1 MNGPSSSTPKGDSKP
16 RNRTPRSR
24 KRAAVLYSLSLLLLA
39 AVLILDFG
47 LLYNQSITPHI
58 RPERLL
64 RLAYL
69 LMLGG
74 ILIMGAQALLIF
86 KGVLANLDQDK
97 RKADELSEKVAQLT
111 VIDDLTKAFNRFKFD
126 SVMARELEN
135 IRRYKSILSGIMFDI
150 DGFRAINEKHGYNA
164 GDAVLAQLVRYVNK
178 RIRKTD
184 YLFRWRGGKFIILT
198 PHADR
203 EKATEAAEKLRKLI
217 ASAQFSGAI
226 TLTVSL
232 SVTQAKGTDTME
244 SFLQRLQTG
253 LTCAKNKG
261 HDKICTR

>member
-1 MNGPSSSTPKGDSKP
+1 MPDALSQPKK
-16 RNRTPRSR
+16 TRSRRARPGAR
-24 KRAAVLYSLSLLLLA
+24 KRAVLLYSLSLSLLGLILLLN
-39 AVLILDFG
+39 FG
-47 LLYNQSITPHI
+47 LLYNEAVAQDM
-58 RPERLL
+58 RPDRLM

-74 ILIMGAQALLIF
+74 ILVMGAQALLIF
-86 KGVLANLDQDK
+86 KGVLANLDQDR

-135 IRRYKSILSGIMFDI
+135 IRRYKSVLSGVMFDI

-164 GDAVLAQLVRYVNK
+164 GDAVLVHLARYVNK

-203 EKATEAAEKLRKLI
+203 EKAAQAADKLKRLI
-217 ASAQFSGAI
+217 AATPFSGSI

-244 SFLQRLQTG
+244 SFLQRLQAG
-253 LTCAKNKG
+253 LTSAKNKG
-261 HDKICTR
+261 RDQVCTV